1 MKRLINLSV
10 EVEDN
15 DYAEQKFYNW
25 AEDNINPKYI
35 RTTLNTE
42 HLRENPEFKKLMKQ
56 KKELGVLIHDFII
69 NNKKK

>member
-15 DYAEQKFYNW
+15 NLAEQNFYTW
-25 AEDNINPKYI
+25 AEDNIQPKYI
-35 RTTLNTE
+35 RTTLNTD
-42 HLRENPEFKKLMKQ
+42 HLKEDPKYKALMKQ
-56 KKELGVLIHDFII
+56 KKDLGIAIHEYII